1 MLQCSI
7 QSHNNFGIEHL
18 QAGTLVF
25 RVTEKLLLQKSYIVL
40 ESRRMSN
47 ASTQL
52 QKVTRNWIRM
62 LQSGH
67 ASIQSHT
74 ECLMLVFR
82 VTKVGVECSLDGHAC
97 IQSHQWNAS
106 R

>member
-25 RVTEKLLLQKSYIVL
+25 RVTEKSYIVL

-47 ASTQL
+47 ASTPL

-82 VTKVGVECSLDGHAC
+82 VTKVGVECSLDWHAC
-97 IQSHQWNAS
+97 IQNHQWNAS